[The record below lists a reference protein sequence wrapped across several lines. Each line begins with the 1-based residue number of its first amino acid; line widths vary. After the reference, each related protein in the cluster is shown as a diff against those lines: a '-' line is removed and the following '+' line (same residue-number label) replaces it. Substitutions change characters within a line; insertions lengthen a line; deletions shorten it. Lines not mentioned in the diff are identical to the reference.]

1 MIDAADQRFSSDRC
15 QLEDLI
21 AIVDAPLNV
30 DDYPRAGRF
39 EFGIPVYD
47 SQTFRVATEDPDES
61 IGVRAELATALLR
74 GPGIVVISG
83 AVAPDV
89 VDRATTAFL
98 AMIAEQRAADA
109 IAGDHFAAPG
119 ANDRVWNAMQKLALT
134 DPATFVDYYASDAIS
149 VVATAWLGPGYQI
162 TSQINVVNPGGQA
175 QAPHRDYHLGFM
187 SDAVA
192 AQYPAHVHR
201 LSPML
206 TLQGAVA
213 HGCMPVESGP
223 TMYLPHSQRYELG
236 YLAWRRDDF
245 IKYFH
250 DHHVQLPLEPG
261 DGVFFNP
268 AVFHAAGT
276 NRTADV
282 ARMANL
288 LQISSAFGRAMETV
302 DRRAMTSAVYPIL
315 LERVAG
321 GLRQG
326 AVDNVIAATAEGY
339 PFPTNLDRDQPVD
352 GLTPRSQADVVRA
365 ALAEAWTP
373 DQLRFELVAHEH
385 RRTADEL

>member
-15 QLEDLI
+15 QLDDLI
-21 AIVDAPLNV
+21 AIVDAPV
-30 DDYPRAGRF
+30 DVDEYPRAGRF

-98 AMIAEQRAADA
+98 AMIAEQRASGRDRRRPLRRARRQRPGLERDA
-109 IAGDHFAAPG
+109 RSSPSPTL
-119 ANDRVWNAMQKLALT
+119 RRSST
-134 DPATFVDYYASDAIS
+134 TTPATPSASWPRRGSVPATRSPRRSTSSIRVDRHRRRTAITTSASS
-149 VVATAWLGPGYQI
+149 
-162 TSQINVVNPGGQA
+162 
-175 QAPHRDYHLGFM
+175 

-213 HGCMPVESGP
+213 HCCMPVESGP

-245 IKYFH
+245 IEYFH

-268 AVFHAAGT
+268 AVFHARGT
-276 NRTADV
+276 NRTD
-282 ARMANL
+282 
-288 LQISSAFGRAMETV
+288 
-302 DRRAMTSAVYPIL
+302 
-315 LERVAG
+315 
-321 GLRQG
+321 
-326 AVDNVIAATAEGY
+326 
-339 PFPTNLDRDQPVD
+339 
-352 GLTPRSQADVVRA
+352 
-365 ALAEAWTP
+365 
-373 DQLRFELVAHEH
+373 
-385 RRTADEL
+385 